1 MPYPQT
7 YRIVFFFLIASAVAA
22 VSFAAETDT
31 RNAAV
36 MTITTEK
43 AKEHVGV
50 LADDTF
56 EGRAAGSRG
65 NRAAGIYIIER
76 LKRFGVAGGGAKG
89 GYYQSFATY
98 NNILGQVEGSDPELK
113 KQTVVIGA
121 HYDHVG
127 YGSPNNSYGPL
138 GRIHNGADD
147 NASGVAGLL
156 AVAEALN
163 QLPTKPR
170 RSILFAFWDGE
181 EGGLIGSKHWVE
193 HPTIPLSQIPIVVNA
208 DMIGRLRNNNLLVYG
223 TRTCR
228 DLRWLVSQQNDVSN
242 LVLDFNWDIKSDSDQ
257 YSFCTRDIPYL
268 MMHTGQH
275 GDYHRP
281 SDDADKI
288 NNDGLRRITQLTF
301 KVLVALCDAP
311 RLDGFRHQARRES
324 HIDQNALAQ
333 PLAPLPGRLGLAW
346 DEKAAAQ
353 GAIIVA
359 SVTPDRAAA
368 KGGLRSGDRLLKF
381 AGREVGNA
389 REFRASVLAAQSP
402 TSVVIQRPGENAPR
416 ELSLVLPGQPVR
428 LGVSWRA
435 DDAEPGAMI
444 VNRVIPGS
452 PADLAGIRLNDRI
465 HRVGDKQFATTQEFQ
480 QAVAEVDG
488 ALVLEVES
496 EGRVKT
502 IEVPQLETAAADQPS
517 ETSRKAE

>member
-1 MPYPQT
+1 MPHPQT
-7 YRIVFFFLIASAVAA
+7 YRIVFFFLIASAVGA
-22 VSFAAETDT
+22 VSRAVESDT
-31 RNAAV
+31 R
-36 MTITTEK
+36 
-43 AKEHVGV
+43 KEHVSV

-76 LKRFGVAGGGAKG
+76 LKRFGISGGGAKG

-121 HYDHVG
+121 HYDHV

-193 HPTIPLSQIPIVVNA
+193 HPTIPLSQIPIMINA

-257 YSFCTRDIPYL
+257 YSFCTHDIPYL

-281 SDDADKI
+281 SDDVDKI
-288 NNDGLRRITQLTF
+288 NNDGLRQITQLIF
-301 KVLVALCDAP
+301 KVLVGLCDAP

-346 DEKAAAQ
+346 DEKAAAK
-353 GAIIVA
+353 GAIVVA
-359 SVTPDRAAA
+359 SVTPGRAAA
-368 KGGLRSGDRLLKF
+368 QGGLQAGDRVLKF
-381 AGREVGNA
+381 AGREVGSP
-389 REFRASVLAAQSP
+389 REFRAIVLAAKSP
-402 TSVVIQRPGENAPR
+402 TSVVIQRSGENAPR
-416 ELSLVLPGQPVR
+416 GLTLVLPGQPVR

-465 HRVGDKQFATTQEFQ
+465 HRVGDKQFATTEEFQ
-480 QAVAEVDG
+480 RAVAEVDG

-502 IEVPQLETAAADQPS
+502 IEIPKVATAADQPS
-517 ETSRKAE
+517 DTSRKAE